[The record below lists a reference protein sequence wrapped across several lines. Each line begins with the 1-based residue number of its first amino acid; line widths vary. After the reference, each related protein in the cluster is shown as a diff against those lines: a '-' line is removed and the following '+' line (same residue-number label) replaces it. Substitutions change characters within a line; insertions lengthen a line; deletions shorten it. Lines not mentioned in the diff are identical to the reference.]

1 MRMIYIKNFMKNY
14 SYKLIPQVRLI
25 LQITKIALIYARI
38 NERK

>member
-14 SYKLIPQVRLI
+14 SYKLILQVRLI